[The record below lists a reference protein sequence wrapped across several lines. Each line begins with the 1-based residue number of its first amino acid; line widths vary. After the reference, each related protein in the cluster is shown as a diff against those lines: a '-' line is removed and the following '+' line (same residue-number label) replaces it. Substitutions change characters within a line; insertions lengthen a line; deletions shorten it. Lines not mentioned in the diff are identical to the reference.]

1 MSKPVNRILVSND
14 DGIDAPGLQTTI
26 KIAEQLSD
34 EVWVLAPMEAHS
46 GAGHSLRLSKPLR
59 MEERGPRH
67 FAIGGTPTDCVM
79 IATRYLMKD
88 YLPDLILS
96 GVNWGQNIAED
107 IRLLVQEH
115 LGINQYHLMAH
126 DWGGPVA
133 FVLASKNAK
142 RVKKLVMLDTAVPG
156 DGSGTFSQNGRRW
169 HHAFHQTKGLPEA
182 LVTGREEIYLGW
194 FYDNYGYQKNAITQ
208 EDRLEYLR
216 TYKKPDTLRSGF
228 AYYRALDEDVRY
240 NEELLRLNG
249 KLIMP
254 VLALGGGSA
263 FGRGIETFESLQR
276 VSENVSGGVIQDC
289 GHWIQEEKPQEVL
302 EYVMPF
308 LESESTKI

>member
-1 MSKPVNRILVSND
+1 MIDVTHHDFETND
-14 DGIDAPGLQTTI
+14 TRLHYVTAGSGFPIVLLHGWPQSWYCWRKLIPTLAKKYSI
-26 KIAEQLSD
+26 IA
-34 EVWVLAPMEAHS
+34 
-46 GAGHSLRLSKPLR
+46 
-59 MEERGPRH
+59 
-67 FAIGGTPTDCVM
+67 
-79 IATRYLMKD
+79 
-88 YLPDLILS
+88 PDLRGLGDSSRPAS
-96 GVNWGQNIAED
+96 GYEKSNIAED

-115 LGINQYHLMAH
+115 LGIDQYYLMAH

>member
-1 MSKPVNRILVSND
+1 MIDVTHHDFETND
-14 DGIDAPGLQTTI
+14 TRLHYVTAGSGFPIVLLHGWPQSWYCWRKLIPTLAKKYSI
-26 KIAEQLSD
+26 IA
-34 EVWVLAPMEAHS
+34 
-46 GAGHSLRLSKPLR
+46 
-59 MEERGPRH
+59 
-67 FAIGGTPTDCVM
+67 
-79 IATRYLMKD
+79 
-88 YLPDLILS
+88 PDLRGLGDSSRPAS
-96 GVNWGQNIAED
+96 GYEKSNIAED

-115 LGINQYHLMAH
+115 LGIDQYHLIAH

>member
-1 MSKPVNRILVSND
+1 MIDVTHHDFETND
-14 DGIDAPGLQTTI
+14 TRLHYVTAGSGFPIVLLHGWPQSWYCWHKLIPTLEKKYSI
-26 KIAEQLSD
+26 IA
-34 EVWVLAPMEAHS
+34 
-46 GAGHSLRLSKPLR
+46 
-59 MEERGPRH
+59 
-67 FAIGGTPTDCVM
+67 
-79 IATRYLMKD
+79 
-88 YLPDLILS
+88 PDLRGLGDSSRPAS
-96 GVNWGQNIAED
+96 GYEKSNIAED

-115 LGINQYHLMAH
+115 LGIDQYYLMAH

-142 RVKKLVMLDTAVPG
+142 CVKKLVMLDTAVPG

>member
-1 MSKPVNRILVSND
+1 MIDVTHHEFKTND
-14 DGIDAPGLQTTI
+14 TRLHYVTAGSGFPIVLLHGWPQSWYCWHKLIPTLAKKYSI
-26 KIAEQLSD
+26 IA
-34 EVWVLAPMEAHS
+34 
-46 GAGHSLRLSKPLR
+46 
-59 MEERGPRH
+59 
-67 FAIGGTPTDCVM
+67 
-79 IATRYLMKD
+79 
-88 YLPDLILS
+88 PDLRGLGDSSRPAS
-96 GVNWGQNIAED
+96 GYEKSNIAED

-115 LGINQYHLMAH
+115 LGIDQYHLMAH